1 MPWLR
6 DGGIV
11 EGNKDVTEQPP
22 VEIRVKCWAERDGA
36 LVLSDWRIELL
47 AAVEKHGSLSAAAE
61 EFAVAYRVAWGKIR
75 EMEDGLGVKLLHGRS
90 GGAGGGGSALTPA
103 GQALVERYQ
112 QFRAGLD
119 ELVARRFAEVLGDL
133 SFLSERYDVNSR
145 TAGSQGE

>member
-1 MPWLR
+1 
-6 DGGIV
+6 V
-11 EGNKDVTEQPP
+11 EEKRDVTEQPP

-36 LVLSDWRIELL
+36 LVLSDWRIDLL

-133 SFLSERYDVNSR
+133 SFLSERYD
-145 TAGSQGE
+145 